1 MRRFWKYT
9 GLGNDFILFD
19 ATREALFVSG
29 EVAQALCDRRRG
41 IGADGV
47 LVVAG
52 APSADA
58 RLTVINAD
66 GSEAEMCGNG
76 LRCAARFLDEV
87 KGLGGRA
94 LQFETRA
101 GPRRCRVRWEQAGR
115 CLVTAEMGR
124 PILAAA
130 EIPMRACGELPDLLP
145 GGRFVAGGL
154 RVGDRVLT
162 GTALSMG
169 NPHFVTFD
177 LSFEA
182 FAALAPRIERH
193 PAFPNRTNAEC
204 ARQIGPACFEA
215 IVWERGCGF
224 TQACG
229 TGACAVAA
237 AAILG
242 GRASRDEEIEVRLPG
257 GALAVRMDREGALAL
272 RGEAAR
278 AFEGMIDLAATCS
291 RS

>member
-19 ATREALFVSG
+19 ATREDLFVSG
-29 EVAQALCDRRRG
+29 EAARALCDRRLG

-47 LVVAG
+47 LVIA
-52 APSADA
+52 ASPSADA

-87 KGLGGRA
+87 LGHAGRD
-94 LQFETRA
+94 LTFETKA
-101 GPRRCRVRWEQAGR
+101 GTRRCRVRWTAGH
-115 CLVTAEMGR
+115 CEVSAEMGR

-130 EIPMRACGELPDLLP
+130 EIPMRACPDLPRLMP
-145 GGRFVAGGL
+145 GDRFIAGRL
-154 RVGDRVLT
+154 RVADQGVT

-169 NPHFVTFD
+169 NPHLVCFD
-177 LSFEA
+177 LDFES

-193 PAFPNRTNAEC
+193 EAFPNRINVEC
-204 ARQIGPACFEA
+204 ARQTGPRRFEV

-224 TQACG
+224 TRACG
-229 TGACAVAA
+229 TGACAVAMA
-237 AAILG
+237 AMLE
-242 GRASRDEEIEVRLPG
+242 GRTVEGAPIEIALPG
-257 GALAVRMDREGALAL
+257 GRLFVEMDGAGGAIL
-272 RGEAAR
+272 RGEASR
-278 AFEGMIDLAATCS
+278 AFEGMIDLAAPCS
-291 RS
+291 AG